1 MFDVSLSE
9 LMVIGVVALVVIG
22 PERLPRVARTLGH
35 LLGKL
40 QRYVGQVKADINREM
55 QLDDLKK
62 FQEQMAD
69 EANKIKSSFTEVGD
83 EIRGVETA
91 LNASDIDGV
100 SSSATAKSASL
111 AGSPGSAVVSEAL
124 VSSAPTGENAALP
137 PINQSLLDA
146 GGGRESAPLTEPP
159 MDADDWK
166 LPEPLP
172 EFAEPAKTTPSAMEK
187 S

>member
-35 LLGKL
+35 LLGRL

-62 FQEQMAD
+62 FQEQMAS
-69 EANKIKSSFTEVGD
+69 EANKIKSSFTDVGD
-83 EIRGVETA
+83 ELRGVGT
-91 LNASDIDGV
+91 
-100 SSSATAKSASL
+100 SL
-111 AGSPGSAVVSEAL
+111 SQSIGEITTEAGAVHGGI
-124 VSSAPTGENAALP
+124 SSAPTGENASTDP
-137 PINQSLLDA
+137 PPQFPSSEETA
-146 GGGRESAPLTEPP
+146 KESGLAVELQA
-159 MDADDWK
+159 DADDWK

-172 EFAEPAKTTPSAMEK
+172 DPTPVAVAASTARGE

>member
-62 FQEQMAD
+62 FQEQMTA
-69 EANKIKSSFTEVGD
+69 EATKIKTSITEVGD
-83 EIRGVETA
+83 EFRNVEATIKESI
-91 LNASDIDGV
+91 NDGV
-100 SSSATAKSASL
+100 TSAGHFRPDGLPVSPALTGEISSTPHDPPREAT
-111 AGSPGSAVVSEAL
+111 GSALSTVQQPQANSNDDPLQEPVDLARTAPVV
-124 VSSAPTGENAALP
+124 T
-137 PINQSLLDA
+137 
-146 GGGRESAPLTEPP
+146 
-159 MDADDWK
+159 
-166 LPEPLP
+166 
-172 EFAEPAKTTPSAMEK
+172 EK

>member
-1 MFDVSLSE
+1 
-9 LMVIGVVALVVIG
+9 MVIGVVALVVIG

-69 EANKIKSSFTEVGD
+69 EANKIKSSFTSVGD
-83 EIRGVETA
+83 ETSLRESVA
-91 LNASDIDGV
+91 DGV
-100 SSSATAKSASL
+100 
-111 AGSPGSAVVSEAL
+111 P
-124 VSSAPTGENAALP
+124 SAPTGEEVLP
-137 PINQSLLDA
+137 TRYAESGAEEIVA
-146 GGGRESAPLTEPP
+146 MASAPSAEPQL
-159 MDADDWK
+159 DADDWK
-166 LPEPLP
+166 LPQPLP
-172 EFAEPAKTTPSAMEK
+172 EMSDSAIGSPAKTEK

>member
-69 EANKIKSSFTEVGD
+69 EANKIKSSFTSVGD
-83 EIRGVETA
+83 ELRSVETSLRESVA
-91 LNASDIDGV
+91 DGV
-100 SSSATAKSASL
+100 
-111 AGSPGSAVVSEAL
+111 P
-124 VSSAPTGENAALP
+124 SAPTGEEVLP
-137 PINQSLLDA
+137 TRYAESGTEEIVA
-146 GGGRESAPLTEPP
+146 MASAPSAEPQL
-159 MDADDWK
+159 DADDWK
-166 LPEPLP
+166 LPQPLP
-172 EFAEPAKTTPSAMEK
+172 EMSDSAIGSPAKTEK

>member
-35 LLGKL
+35 LLGRL

-62 FQEQMAD
+62 FQEQMAE
-69 EANKIKSSFTEVGD
+69 EANKIKSSFTSVGD
-83 EIRGVETA
+83 ELRNVETV
-91 LNASDIDGV
+91 LKESVSDGV
-100 SSSATAKSASL
+100 SSEPTGDTASL
-111 AGSPGSAVVSEAL
+111 PASPHLLAGKEPGK
-124 VSSAPTGENAALP
+124 
-137 PINQSLLDA
+137 
-146 GGGRESAPLTEPP
+146 ESAPAMEIQ

-166 LPEPLP
+166 LPAPLP
-172 EFAEPAKTTPSAMEK
+172 ELADSARVLPVVTEK

>member
-91 LNASDIDGV
+91 LSASVIDGV
-100 SSSATAKSASL
+100 S
-111 AGSPGSAVVSEAL
+111 P
-124 VSSAPTGENAALP
+124 APTGEKAAHAPLK
-137 PINQSLLDA
+137 QSLADA
-146 GGGRESAPLTEPP
+146 VGVKDSEPLAEPP
-159 MDADDWK
+159 MDADVSK

-172 EFAEPAKTTPSAMEK
+172 EPADLATALPAAPVKY
-187 S
+187 